1 MHLPHENAKALYTF
15 YNSLKKKAFQSI
27 IILIWPVSV
36 ITKNKIIMLI
46 EPMDY
51 TFFGIND
58 FGQIRKGE
66 VALFELQYLTE

>member
-1 MHLPHENAKALYTF
+1 MKMPMQYALHITACKK
-15 YNSLKKKAFQSI
+15 KKKAFQSVI
-27 IILIWPVSV
+27 IHICPVSV

-51 TFFGIND
+51 KFLGIND
-58 FGQIRKGE
+58 LGQIRKGE